1 MAGEVEGPAG
11 PKARVGILFVHGIG
25 DQPQGTALV
34 QFAEPI
40 VRWIER
46 RSESL
51 TARLLNAGVTYTE
64 IKRWL
69 PAVLGEWENAGRDD
83 SLRWKPLLWRFHLDA
98 YSDASRNEG
107 RVPNPEKD
115 VSTPT
120 DPGPADIQKLVEKYS
135 TFVPVAVAKAEVAGG
150 NLRPGTEMPAHAFLE
165 LGSIGLDGHISQTT
179 WLLAESWWAGAFGV
193 PTFRDLIGPSPK
205 LIPAVVGLHFGVGM
219 RRAWRPTGFPAIV
232 DYPLRTA
239 RVALSVVSLILGLLL
254 AAVALAVMFAFY
266 PLVLLPIPALRTFAA
281 GVQRL
286 LTATLGDSY
295 VLVTSPVR
303 RAAIL
308 SRIRRDLEWMAPQ
321 CERIAIVAHSQGAAL
336 IYLLLQQTTSAI
348 KLGAK
353 AEDARAPDWL
363 QKLELLSTFGS
374 GLRKLAEMQRIQA
387 PDSSFVWMYGP
398 FAVAGPLSLL
408 SLIGSISNGTAD
420 LFSVLVSLFLV
431 LMAALAI
438 YGFAHGT
445 AVSELDYWTT
455 EFRDLLNLEWTDHYA
470 SADPVPNGAVID
482 NKDYPR
488 GVRVFNRG
496 SFITDH
502 TSYWQNE
509 DQFISSVVASLGKLN
524 GGTFEE
530 FLGTPQPRMQR
541 AVKLR
546 WLRVLYLTCARWL
559 MLAAGVVAVATH
571 QAEWSLL
578 MEWIGQ
584 KAASWAVAVL
594 PSELS
599 WQVAVTARPTP
610 AIVAETAGWLVAL
623 AAIHYLVFLMWRWW
637 ESDEVDR
644 FFSGSK
650 GDEPSKKM
658 VAFLAAS
665 VAPLAF
671 TLWLCLPELLSD
683 RGNALF
689 FVSFGVL
696 VVAGVVYLDATRRRP
711 KTADVTP
718 PDKQAAAAGRE
729 RP

>member
-1 MAGEVEGPAG
+1 M
-11 PKARVGILFVHGIG
+11 
-25 DQPQGTALV
+25 

-51 TARLLNAGVTYTE
+51 TPRLLNAGITYTE
-64 IKRWL
+64 VKRWL

-83 SLRWKPLLWRFHLDA
+83 VLRWKPLLWRFNLDA

-115 VSTPT
+115 VSTPA

-135 TFVPVAVAKAEVAGG
+135 KFVPVAVANAEVAGG

-165 LGSIGLDGHISQTT
+165 LGSVGLDGHISQTT

-205 LIPAVVGLHFGVGM
+205 LIPAVVGLHFGSGM
-219 RRAWRPTGFPAIV
+219 RRAWRPTGFPAIA

-239 RVALSVVSLILGLLL
+239 RVALSVISLILGLIV

-281 GVQRL
+281 AVQRL

-308 SRIRRDLEWMAPQ
+308 SRIRRDLEWMAPK
-321 CERIAIVAHSQGAAL
+321 CEQIAIVAHSQGAAL

-348 KLGAK
+348 TQGPGEKDAQAPLWLEKL
-353 AEDARAPDWL
+353 
-363 QKLELLSTFGS
+363 KLLFTFGS

-387 PDSSFVWMYGP
+387 PGSGFVWMYGP
-398 FAVAGPLSLL
+398 FAVLGPLSVL
-408 SLIGSISNGTAD
+408 SLIGSISNGTASP
-420 LFSVLVSLFLV
+420 FSVLVSLFLV
-431 LMAALAI
+431 LMAGLAI

-455 EFRDLLNLEWTDHYA
+455 EFRDLLSLEWTDHYA
-470 SADPVPNGAVID
+470 SADPVPNGSLID
-482 NKDYPR
+482 KDYPR
-488 GVRVFNRG
+488 AVRVFNRG

-546 WLRVLYLTCARWL
+546 RLRVLYLTCARWL
-559 MLAAGVVAVATH
+559 MLAAGGVAVATH
-571 QAEWSLL
+571 TAEWSLL
-578 MEWIGQ
+578 MQWVGQ
-584 KAASWAVAVL
+584 KVASWAVAVL

-599 WQVAVTARPTP
+599 WPVAVTAKPTP
-610 AIVAETAGWLVAL
+610 AIVAETAGWLAAL
-623 AAIHYLVFLMWRWW
+623 AAIHYVVFLMWRWW
-637 ESDEVDR
+637 ESEEVDR
-644 FFSGSK
+644 FFAGTPRENR
-650 GDEPSKKM
+650 DPSKKM

-671 TLWLCLPELLSD
+671 TLSLCLPESLGD

-689 FVSFGVL
+689 FVSFGLL
-696 VVAGVVYLDATRRRP
+696 VVAGFVYLNASKRRA
-711 KTADVTP
+711 KGADVTLSEE
-718 PDKQAAAAGRE
+718 QAAAAGRD